1 MEVKHIIPSPSEA
14 AAMRNAI
21 AETMAG
27 ILFERSAFDLEAAF
41 STLAASGFPQP
52 MIRELAETAIERA
65 MARATRH

>member
-1 MEVKHIIPSPSEA
+1 MELRIVTPSPSEA
-14 AAMRNAI
+14 AAMRDAI

-52 MIRELAETAIERA
+52 MIRELAEIAIDRA

>member
-1 MEVKHIIPSPSEA
+1 
-14 AAMRNAI
+14 MRDAI

-52 MIRELAETAIERA
+52 MIRELAEIAIDRA